1 MDPKGAG
8 DIRHGLVVGK
18 RHNTLSK
25 SKVGERPWPRLLP
38 HSILSL
44 AILPSRIH
52 RGQTRILPLLP
63 NATRQARLKAG
74 ARHERTLAGFGCT
87 RLFGRATAPSPWTGG
102 DTLPCLAAAD
112 SCT

>member
-18 RHNTLSK
+18 WHNTLSK
-25 SKVGERPWPRLLP
+25 SKIGERSWPRLLP

-52 RGQTRILPLLP
+52 RGQTMILPLLP
-63 NATRQARLKAG
+63 NAGAQPCPKAE
-74 ARHERTLAGFGCT
+74 ARHERTLEGIGCSA
-87 RLFGRATAPSPWTGG
+87 LFGAPGEGG
-102 DTLPCLAAAD
+102 CGPAR
-112 SCT
+112 